1 MVRPGLYVTRNHG
14 DGNPVTR
21 VMGDS
26 ISRVMGDP
34 VTMVTP
40 VTL

>member
-34 VTMVTP
+34 VTMVT
-40 VTL
+40 L